1 MTIAN
6 EGKACASASLSREIK
21 KRSIF
26 VINQISMSNLQIPQG
41 SKPSAWFSLRVSV
54 TLDQINYLRLCPIN
68 MTVEI
73 LHIMEFSI
81 EVVEITNS

>member
-1 MTIAN
+1 MCVCQPVKRN
-6 EGKACASASLSREIK
+6 KK

-54 TLDQINYLRLCPIN
+54 SPDQINYLRLCPID